1 MKIGAE
7 NKNKVLIAAALM
19 LCAVGYL
26 VYTLFLSGPST
37 PPPAP
42 APVITTTKPVVL
54 PAASTQGKKAKVLS
68 SAQLDPTLR
77 IDAMLYTES
86 LTYSGNGRN
95 IFSATSAPAPL
106 PVKPIAPARPIVTL
120 PVAPPPPSGP
130 PPPPPINLKYFGTA
144 TSKGGRMQAFL
155 LHGEDVYLAS
165 DGDIV
170 SRRYKIVKI
179 TSSGVQVTDLTNNNT
194 QTVPLSMN

>member
-7 NKNKVLIAAALM
+7 NKNKVIIAAALM
-19 LCAVGYL
+19 LCAFGYL

-37 PPPAP
+37 PAPAP
-42 APVITTTKPVVL
+42 APVVTTAKPVVL
-54 PAASTQGKKAKVLS
+54 PSTQGKKAKVLS

-77 IDAMLYTES
+77 MEAMLVTES
-86 LTYSGNGRN
+86 VTYAGNGRN
-95 IFSATSAPAPL
+95 IFSASSAPTAVA
-106 PVKPIAPARPIVTL
+106 VKPLAPARPVVTL
-120 PVAPPPPSGP
+120 PVAPPQPTGP
-130 PPPPPINLKYFGTA
+130 PPSPPIDLKYFGTA